1 MVTKE
6 DLIILKKITLR
17 SANVVMAFSG
27 WPDAKRVAT
36 YAAEYLRDSLKAEK
50 IGEIDPKP
58 YYDFTIERP
67 QVTIKDGLMI
77 EYSPPINEFY
87 FRRDKKS
94 SHDLLIFIGTEPH
107 TNWVRYVN
115 SIFKVMSSGKVNRI
129 CIFGGL
135 IDRIPHT
142 VEPLISGVANTTKLV
157 EEMKS
162 SSIKPADYS
171 GPSSIHSLILNECQ
185 KKGIPTMSIWGHAPE
200 YVGDVDPRTAHQLL
214 LKVKDLIGLN
224 VDLDELGIESNLFR
238 KQLDSLMKKDQTFS
252 ELIQSLEIEYKNA
265 RRTPDYLT

>member
-1 MVTKE
+1 MVKKE
-6 DLIILKKITLR
+6 DLIIHKKITLR
-17 SANVVMAFSG
+17 NANIVMAFSG

-36 YAAEYLRDSLKAEK
+36 YAAEYLRDSVKAEK

-67 QVTIKDGLMI
+67 HVTIKDGLMKD
-77 EYSPPINEFY
+77 YSPPINEFY
-87 FRRDKKS
+87 FWRNKKDA
-94 SHDLLIFIGTEPH
+94 HDLLIFIGTEPH
-107 TNWVRYVN
+107 TNWVRYVS
-115 SIFKVMSSGKVNRI
+115 SIFKIISPKKVNRI
-129 CIFGGL
+129 CLFGGL

-142 VEPLISGVANTTKLV
+142 VEPLISGIANTTKLV

-162 SSIKPADYS
+162 KSIKPADYS
-171 GPSSIHSLILNECQ
+171 GPSSIHSLILNEC
-185 KKGIPTMSIWGHAPE
+185 KKKRIPTISIWGHAPE

-214 LKVKDLIGLN
+214 RKVRDLIGLN

-252 ELIQSLEIEYKNA
+252 ELIRSLEIEYRNT
-265 RRTPDYLT
+265 RRTPEYLT

>member
-6 DLIILKKITLR
+6 DLIILKKITLKN
-17 SANVVMAFSG
+17 ANVVMAFNG

-50 IGEIDPKP
+50 IGKIDPKP

-67 QVTIKDGLMI
+67 QVTIKDGLMRD
-77 EYSPPINEFY
+77 YSPPINEFY
-87 FRRDKKS
+87 FWRDKKNYR
-94 SHDLLIFIGTEPH
+94 DLLIFIGTEPH
-107 TNWVRYVN
+107 TNWAKYVN
-115 SIFKVMSSGKVNRI
+115 SIFKFMSSGKVKRV
-129 CIFGGL
+129 CLFGGL

-142 VEPLISGVANTTKLV
+142 VEPLISGVANATKLV
-157 EEMKS
+157 SEMKS
-162 SSIKPADYS
+162 SNIKPADYS
-171 GPSSIHSLILNECQ
+171 GPSSIHGLILNVCE
-185 KKGIPTMSIWGHAPE
+185 KKSIPTMSIWGHAPE

-252 ELIQSLEIEYKNA
+252 ELIRRLEIEYKNT
-265 RRTPDYLT
+265 RRTPEYLT